1 MDQPAASTNKNA
13 DEDAEALAA
22 VEQHHAGMLKRLS
35 ALTATL
41 VRAVRTGDTVAEH
54 DAHEVLVEWC
64 ETDLVPHALAE
75 EGPLY
80 SAPRNLPQVKLL
92 VDGMLAE
99 HQVIVGLVEDL
110 RGSTGVDAAAIEETD
125 SDVLLR
131 SDTIDVQKQA
141 RVTGEVV
148 VSKEAVERTERVS
161 DMVRRE
167 EVYVDED
174 ATLIDETA
182 GGSSRSG

>member
-1 MDQPAASTNKNA
+1 
-13 DEDAEALAA
+13 
-22 VEQHHAGMLKRLS
+22 
-35 ALTATL
+35 
-41 VRAVRTGDTVAEH
+41 
-54 DAHEVLVEWC
+54 
-64 ETDLVPHALAE
+64 
-75 EGPLY
+75 
-80 SAPRNLPQVKLL
+80 
-92 VDGMLAE
+92 
-99 HQVIVGLVEDL
+99 
-110 RGSTGVDAAAIEETD
+110 VDAAAIEETD

-161 DMVRRE
+161 DTVRRE